1 MIRNKIDADTHVDET
16 EATWEYLTAA
26 ERRFK
31 PIPIDPGEPPLPGD
45 SRPHRF
51 WLVDGRLGMR
61 RWRSDERT
69 GTTREKRELH
79 DVTARVAQ
87 MDALGIEVQVLYPTF
102 LLVMPTT
109 KPDWQAAICR
119 SYNRWLADRTAESK
133 GRLRWVV
140 MPPVDSMGDA
150 LEELRF
156 GKEHGAVGVFKRAI
170 EAGGKT
176 VDDPYFYPLYE
187 EAQRLD
193 LPVCI
198 HAGGGVGDQFARP
211 EIACFSHLAIKGV
224 PQRFPTLRFGV
235 IEAMASWVPYII
247 ADLKAKGQ
255 YSGSF
260 KVYSDRPMSIQ
271 GDFLRENRL
280 YVTAQ
285 TNDDV
290 PYLLTFGAEDSLMIG
305 TDYGHEDQSA
315 VLGALG
321 TIEELGAR
329 GDIGPEAVR
338 KILID
343 NPRRFY
349 DL

>member
-1 MIRNKIDADTHVDET
+1 MIPNKIDADTHVDET
-16 EATWEYLTAA
+16 EATWEYLTEA

-31 PIPIDPGEPPLPGD
+31 PIPIEPGEPPIPGD
-45 SRPHRF
+45 SRPHRL
-51 WLVDGRLGMR
+51 WLVDGRMGMR

-79 DVTARVAQ
+79 DVKARVAQ
-87 MDALGIEVQVLYPTF
+87 MDELGIEVQVLYPTF

-119 SYNRWLADRTAESK
+119 SYNRWLADRTAESN
-133 GRLRWVV
+133 GRLRWV
-140 MPPVDSMGDA
+140 MPPVDSMDDA

-170 EAGGKT
+170 EAGGRT
-176 VDDPYFYPLYE
+176 VADPYFFPLYE

-193 LPVCI
+193 LPICI

-211 EIACFSHLAIKGV
+211 EIGCFSHLALGGV
-224 PQRFPTLRFGV
+224 PLRFPTLRFGV

-247 ADLKAKGQ
+247 ADFKAKGQ
-255 YSGSF
+255 FGGSF
-260 KVYSDRPMSIQ
+260 KTYAEKPMQ
-271 GDFLRENRL
+271 VQDDFLRDNRF

-290 PYLLTFGAEDSLMIG
+290 PYLMKFGGQDSLMIG

-315 VLGALG
+315 VLGALES
-321 TIEELGAR
+321 IERLEER
-329 GDIGPEAVR
+329 GDLAPGLAQ
-338 KILID
+338 KILVD
-343 NPRRFY
+343 NPRAFY
-349 DL
+349 AL